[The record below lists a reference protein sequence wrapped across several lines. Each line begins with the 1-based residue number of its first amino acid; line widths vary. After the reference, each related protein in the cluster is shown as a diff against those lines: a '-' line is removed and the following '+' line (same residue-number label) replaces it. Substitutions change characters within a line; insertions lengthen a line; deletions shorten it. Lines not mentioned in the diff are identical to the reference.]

1 MRENKVYSEIMD
13 MRINIQEKRSIEN
26 SSSQVPIVTYGGI
39 RGL

>member
-26 SSSQVPIVTYGGI
+26 RSSQLPIVTYGGI